1 MGDAALEILGK
12 GREATRL
19 RGAFSSVISG
29 HFLPHVYFSRILSQ
43 IPNFLMKFNGQT
55 GSISQEG
62 YFHRP
67 SLYEHPCFISRSCY
81 GGCETEINSFGTFPV
96 ADENRKA

>member
-1 MGDAALEILGK
+1 MGDAALKILGK

-19 RGAFSSVISG
+19 RGAVSSVMLG
-29 HFLPHVYFSRILSQ
+29 HFLLHVYSSRVLSQ
-43 IPNFLMKFNGQT
+43 ISNFLMKFNGQT
-55 GSISQEG
+55 GLISQEG
-62 YFHRP
+62 SFHRP
-67 SLYEHPCFISRSCY
+67 SLHEHQCFINQSCY